1 MLARSYQKLR
11 EAVRK
16 SELKWRYYD
25 NLKPV
30 VSYRFSRKP
39 ALCDEAKRVLD
50 DLNRDGIAITSANA
64 LLGPNSHFGALAK
77 TVDQYQQELAGELEA
92 ARANSSEPE
101 REKTFMFSYVVGR
114 RQLRTD
120 DVLVRFAV
128 QQPIL
133 DLVNAYFGMFTHL
146 RFINVWHTFNTS
158 SPEQDSQLW
167 HRDRDDRYIIKVF
180 VYLSDVDESAGPFT
194 YAPGTHLKGGL
205 RAEPKSRIERPGGP
219 ARTDDSEMAK
229 VISPE
234 RWIKARGPAGTIV
247 FADTRGYHCGG
258 RSRERDRVMAINM
271 FASSATAE
279 RADGQIERVEGD
291 RAALSPQQVFALY
304 A

>member
-1 MLARSYQKLR
+1 MLARSYQKLS

-16 SELKWRYYD
+16 SEIKWRYFD

-30 VSYRFSRKP
+30 VFYQLSRKP
-39 ALCDEAKRVLD
+39 PLCDEAKRVLQN
-50 DLNRDGIAITSANA
+50 LNRDGIAITSANA
-64 LLGPNSHFGALAK
+64 LLGPDSCFGALAK
-77 TVDQYQQELAGELEA
+77 TVAQYQHELAHELEA
-92 ARANSSEPE
+92 ARANSSDPD
-101 REKTFMFSYVVGR
+101 REKTFVFSYVVGR

-133 DLVNAYFGMFTHL
+133 DLVNAYFGMLTHL

-158 SPEQDSQLW
+158 SPDQDSQLW
-167 HRDRDDRYIIKVF
+167 HRDRDDRYIIKMF

-205 RAEPKSRIERPGGP
+205 RVAPKSTIRRAGGP
-219 ARTDDSEMAK
+219 ARTEDSEMAK

-234 RWIKARGPAGTIV
+234 RWIRAVGPAGTIV

-271 FASSATAE
+271 FASSATAK
-279 RADGQIERVEGD
+279 RSDGHFESVAGD
-291 RAALSPQQVFALY
+291 RAALSRQQLFALY